1 MCFVLAFY
9 TLFLTTFVDNV
20 SLSLLHFVTICVLQ
34 IVAGI
39 AMLLHQERSLKLFVS
54 KVVF

>member
-9 TLFLTTFVDNV
+9 TLFLTTFVDTI

-34 IVAGI
+34 IVTGI
-39 AMLLHQERSLKLFVS
+39 AMLLHQERFLKLFVS